1 MTINVLANYKVHPSG
16 FSNFELATIETFFR
30 LAARKAPFW
39 SVCAEL
45 EEASVILLNVSDI
58 QDINNIKSRR
68 IGGKKIVVVGAS
80 DLGTGWP
87 LLNRPL
93 RLTSMLT
100 ALNAL
105 VSPTGAMPPPA
116 AQPGPVGRSF
126 QSPLMQGR
134 NTPTPSTQPMP
145 LRPMPAPAQ
154 GMAPSAPVFPSP
166 AALAPAATPPSSKQW
181 PLHDVFATPKP
192 PAVSEMSFENS
203 SRISSA
209 MSPSTS
215 PAFAPPGVTL
225 PSRFAAAATSAAP
238 VAAEP
243 THTVLIVDDSDVAL
257 KFMQS
262 RMRVFGYTAQLAR
275 SGEEALALIAQKDFQ
290 FVFLDVMMAGLD
302 GYQTC
307 RAIKQNRSKQANV
320 PVVVMLTSRGGTID
334 KIRGS
339 MSGCDAYLT
348 KPLNEQQLG
357 LVLSKHGAATMRPG
371 DRNEPKRMSPIS
383 TYTTRNSGR
392 SP

>member
-45 EEASVILLNVSDI
+45 EDAAVILLNVNDLHDVDAI
-58 QDINNIKSRR
+58 RSRR

-80 DLGTGWP
+80 DFGTGWP
-87 LLNRPL
+87 VLHRPL

-105 VSPTGAMPPPA
+105 ASPTGSAPPA
-116 AQPGPVGRSF
+116 AALPGAVSRSF
-126 QSPLMQGR
+126 QSPLMQGGNAPPLAAR
-134 NTPTPSTQPMP
+134 PLP
-145 LRPMPAPAQ
+145 LRPVSAPAPGA
-154 GMAPSAPVFPSP
+154 ASSAAVLPSPSALSP
-166 AALAPAATPPSSKQW
+166 ALPPPSSKQW

-192 PAVSEMSFENS
+192 PVAIE
-203 SRISSA
+203 ISSQISA
-209 MSPSTS
+209 AISPATS
-215 PAFAPPGVTL
+215 AAFAPPVANL
-225 PSRFAAAATSAAP
+225 PSRFAAAAMSAAP
-238 VAAEP
+238 VAQDP
-243 THTVLIVDDSDVAL
+243 KQTVLIVDDSDVAL

-307 RAIKQNRSKQANV
+307 RAIKQNRSKQASV

-357 LVLSKHGAATMRPG
+357 LVLSKHGAATMKAG
-371 DRNEPKRMSPIS
+371 DHSESKRLPTAS

>member
-45 EEASVILLNVSDI
+45 EDASVILLNVSDI
-58 QDINNIKSRR
+58 QDIDNIKSRR

-105 VSPTGAMPPPA
+105 VSPAGTAPPPV
-116 AQPGPVGRSF
+116 AQPSPVSRSL
-126 QSPLMQGR
+126 QSPLIQGR
-134 NTPTPSTQPMP
+134 NPPIPSTQPMP

-154 GMAPSAPVFPSP
+154 GMAPTAPVLPSQ
-166 AALAPAATPPSSKQW
+166 AALTPTATQPSSKQW
-181 PLHDVFATPKP
+181 PLHDVFATPKAP
-192 PAVSEMSFENS
+192 VGFENS
-203 SRISSA
+203 SGISSA

-215 PAFAPPGVTL
+215 LAFAPPGVTL
-225 PSRFAAAATSAAP
+225 PSRFAAAAMSAAP
-238 VAAEP
+238 ATQDP
-243 THTVLIVDDSDVAL
+243 KQTVLIVDDSDVAL

-307 RAIKQNRSKQANV
+307 RAIKQNRSKQASV

-357 LVLSKHGAATMRPG
+357 LVLSKHGAATMKSG
-371 DRNEPKRMSPIS
+371 NLSESKRLPPSS

-392 SP
+392 PP

>member
-1 MTINVLANYKVHPSG
+1 MTINVLANYKVHPLG

-39 SVCAEL
+39 SVCVEL
-45 EEASVILLNVSDI
+45 EDAAVILLNVGDV
-58 QDINNIKSRR
+58 QDIDNVKSRR
-68 IGGKKIVVVGAS
+68 IGGKKIVVVGVS
-80 DLGTGWP
+80 DFGTGWP
-87 LLNRPL
+87 VLNRPL

-105 VSPTGAMPPPA
+105 VSPTGSAPPPV
-116 AQPGPVGRSF
+116 AQPSPVSRSL
-126 QSPLMQGR
+126 QSPLIQGR
-134 NTPTPSTQPMP
+134 NPPIPSTQPMP
-145 LRPMPAPAQ
+145 LQPMAAPAQ
-154 GMAPSAPVFPSP
+154 GMAPSAPVLPSP
-166 AALAPAATPPSSKQW
+166 AALAPLPTRPSSKQW

-192 PAVSEMSFENS
+192 PAAFEYS
-203 SRISSA
+203 SGISSA
-209 MSPSTS
+209 IS
-215 PAFAPPGVTL
+215 PAASGAGAPPVVNL
-225 PSRFAAAATSAAP
+225 PGRFAAAAGSAAP
-238 VAAEP
+238 ATQDSLP
-243 THTVLIVDDSDVAL
+243 TVLIVDDSDVAL

-307 RAIKQNRSKQANV
+307 RAIKQNRSKQASV

-357 LVLSKHGAATMRPG
+357 LVLSKHGAATMKSG
-371 DRNEPKRMSPIS
+371 DRNEPTRASPFS

-392 SP
+392 PP